1 METEFDLRGEEGRK
15 EGSSSRNF
23 ANYNFSLNFN
33 APSFL
38 PPPFSPLRLWLLLRC
53 LSKQLLWE
61 AAHKVR
67 VWSWKEEATEWTR

>member
-38 PPPFSPLRLWLLLRC
+38 PSSALFAFAPLTAAALP
-53 LSKQLLWE
+53 KQ
-61 AAHKVR
+61 AAAVGSR
-67 VWSWKEEATEWTR
+67 AQGASLELERRSD

>member
-38 PPPFSPLRLWLLLRC
+38 PPPFSPLRL
-53 LSKQLLWE
+53 
-61 AAHKVR
+61 
-67 VWSWKEEATEWTR
+67 